1 MTRIFAFTWLRALVV
16 SVAAMVAFPALG
28 QHPVYQAPE
37 IYRLSDMLLWDIEV
51 EVGDLNGD
59 FRADIAVVR
68 TPYSGSEANP
78 APRQGE
84 IWIYLQNASDGL
96 ATPRV
101 IPFTV
106 DFDTSIATTLIGDTG
121 ENDYTLRTLVIGSVE
136 ELRFLTYNPDTDLFT
151 VNRVSVPLCQCNKL
165 ASWFDGNFGYYIAA
179 PTMTSGE
186 MLMMSVEL
194 FGYADVR
201 HRVYTGMTGA
211 QVTGVAADRVAPE
224 GFAVISESLSRIT
237 WIPLDSTGAPGA
249 PSDYAGLSAGQT
261 PLAATVGK
269 FFDGHDD
276 LAVAVASSEYGTDP
290 SILFMRVQA
299 GQLVSLSSRPS
310 PSPPPPRWMLAVEL
324 DGQDIHS
331 HDLLLHAAFTIEYY
345 LNAPGSQGLE
355 SWRGFV
361 ARPRGYGSSGA
372 VGDLDGN
379 GVGDVVYPSGNDL
392 HIAYGRLEVP
402 DDVANDFDG
411 DSHSDLFWQHADA
424 RRMIWRRAEVGNQ
437 VSVSDGTDPAWQP
450 AVIAD
455 LDGNGFDDV
464 LLYRQGY
471 GTLSYWYSGPDVVR
485 VRQPPRIG
493 LAWRIVA
500 SGDFDGDGADDLV
513 WRNATDGKNV
523 IWKRGDYYAQ
533 RSITAV
539 TDTAWQ
545 VVGAG
550 DFDGDG
556 RDDLVWRHAGTG
568 ANAIWNGADFRDQT
582 PVTRVTNT
590 AWKVAAVGDFD
601 GDGRDDLAWRNSSN
615 GRNVVWRGA
624 GSGNQQAVTGVTDM
638 NWQIATAGD
647 YNRDGRDDLVW
658 RHAGNGANVIW
669 NGADYGDQ
677 IRVTRVSDTA
687 WKLF

>member
-1 MTRIFAFTWLRALVV
+1 MTRKSFFTWLRALVV
-16 SVAAMVAFPALG
+16 SVAAMVAVPALG
-28 QHPVYQAPE
+28 QRPVYQAPE
-37 IYRLSDMLLWDIEV
+37 IYRLSDMLLWDSAV

-68 TPYSGSEANP
+68 TPYSGPNGNTAP
-78 APRQGE
+78 ARGE
-84 IWIYLQNASDGL
+84 IRIYLQNESGGL
-96 ATPRV
+96 GTPQI
-101 IPFTV
+101 IPFTI
-106 DFDTSIATTLIGDTG
+106 DFNTSIATTLIGDTG
-121 ENDYTLRTLVIGSVE
+121 ETDHTLRTLVIGSDGQ
-136 ELRFLTYNPDTDLFT
+136 LRFLTYNPNTDLFT
-151 VNRVSVPLCQCNKL
+151 VNQVSVPLCQCDKL
-165 ASWFDGNFGYYIAA
+165 ASWFDGNFGYYVAA

-186 MLMMSVEL
+186 MLVMSVEP
-194 FGYADVR
+194 FGYADVS
-201 HRVYTGMTGA
+201 HRVYTGMSGA
-211 QVTGVAADRVAPE
+211 QVTGIAADRVAPE
-224 GFAVISESLSRIT
+224 GFAIISDSLSRIT
-237 WIPLDSTGAPGA
+237 WVPLDPTGIPGA
-249 PSDYAGLSAGQT
+249 PSDYTGLSPGQT
-261 PLAATVGK
+261 PRAATVGK
-269 FFDGHDD
+269 FFDGRDD
-276 LAVAVASSEYGTDP
+276 LAVAVASGEDGTDA

-299 GQLVSLSSRPS
+299 GQLVPLSSRPS
-310 PSPPPPRWMLAVEL
+310 PSPAPRWMVAIEL

-331 HDLLLHAAFTIEYY
+331 HDLLLHAPFSIEYY

-355 SWRGFV
+355 SWRGLV
-361 ARPRGYGSSGA
+361 ASPNGFGPSGA

-379 GVGDVVYPSGNDL
+379 GIGDVAYMHGNDL
-392 HIAYGRLEVP
+392 YIAYGVPEVP

-411 DSHSDLFWQHADA
+411 DGHSDLFWQHADA
-424 RRMIWRRAEVGNQ
+424 RRVIWRRAEVKSQ
-437 VSVSDGTDPAWQP
+437 LTVSDGTDPAWAP
-450 AVIAD
+450 AAIAD

-471 GTLSYWYSGPDVVR
+471 GTLSYWYSGSDAVR

-500 SGDFDGDGADDLV
+500 SGDFDGDGADDLL
-513 WRNATDGKNV
+513 WRNTTDGKNV

-533 RSITAV
+533 RSITAI

-624 GSGNQQAVTGVTDM
+624 SSGNQQAMTGVTDM

-669 NGADYGDQ
+669 NGADYGGQ
-677 IRVTRVSDTA
+677 IRGTHVSDTA
-687 WKLF
+687 WKLY